1 MRKDR
6 FEALVTRALDSLP
19 AEFGSRLE
27 NVVVMV
33 EDWPTP
39 RQVRDAGLR
48 TRMQLLGLYEGI
60 PKTERGSGYNLV
72 LPDRITIFQKPIESI
87 CRSDKGIEAEV
98 QKVVRHEIAH
108 HFGIDDDALRMIE
121 KSAS

>member
-1 MRKDR
+1 MLKDR
-6 FEALVTRALDSLP
+6 FEALVTRALDALP
-19 AEFGSRLE
+19 AEFSSRLE
-27 NVVVMV
+27 NVDVMV

-60 PKTERGSGYNLV
+60 PQTERGIGYNLV
-72 LPDRITIFQKPIESI
+72 LPDRITIFRKPIERI
-87 CRSDKGIEAEV
+87 CGDDKEIEAEV

-121 KSAS
+121 DRGS